1 MLYLMYVILP
11 FFLAMAPREEQNNF
25 VKLCGQGDLESV
37 TRLLDNDPS
46 LIKATEIEWP
56 CKL

>member
-1 MLYLMYVILP
+1 MASKKDQENSDW
-11 FFLAMAPREEQNNF
+11 LAFYEEQNNF

-37 TRLLDNDPS
+37 TQLLANDPS
-46 LIKATEIEWP
+46 LIKATKK

>member
-1 MLYLMYVILP
+1 
-11 FFLAMAPREEQNNF
+11 MATEEEQDKF

-37 TRLLDNDPS
+37 TWLLDQDPS
-46 LIKATEIEWP
+46 LIKATKWELP